1 MMNGWKEVVTMFAYD
16 YSRLLGRI
24 KEKGYTQKALAKA
37 VGVSESS
44 LNLKLQSK
52 NTFRQDEIVRISNVL
67 GISLAECDQYFF
79 AH

>member
-1 MMNGWKEVVTMFAYD
+1 MCAYN

-24 KEKGYTQKALAKA
+24 KEKGYTQKSLAKA
-37 VGVSESS
+37 VGISESS

-52 NTFRQDEIVRISNVL
+52 NTFRQDEIVKISNAL
-67 GISLAECDQYFF
+67 GISPTEYSGYFF